1 MMVVLNKVDMMD
13 EASKDEKLTAF
24 VAKLKESF
32 KRTKFGTN
40 VEVVPVSASPR
51 EGEPQG
57 IDELIHTILN
67 DINIPE
73 RGDDHWKQDL
83 LYSVDHCFAIK
94 GKGTVLTGT
103 LLKGKVEV
111 GDDIEIT

>member
-13 EASKDEKLTAF
+13 EASKDEKLTAFVAKLKESFKRTKFGTTSTLVPNLVLLKLSF

-73 RGDDHWKQDL
+73 RGDDH
-83 LYSVDHCFAIK
+83 
-94 GKGTVLTGT
+94 
-103 LLKGKVEV
+103 
-111 GDDIEIT
+111 